1 MTVFPEHVKCS
12 GPILKE
18 IVLWRYLQSWLTV
31 AMKCLVM
38 YSYSRHASPPGK
50 AERYQAPWTNKSLGM
65 GIKDVGILNDGRN

>member
-1 MTVFPEHVKCS
+1 MGLPSRDPTVSVEMRRKGLSWLATIPGEITVFPTHVKCS

-38 YSYSRHASPPGK
+38 YS
-50 AERYQAPWTNKSLGM
+50 
-65 GIKDVGILNDGRN
+65 

>member
-1 MTVFPEHVKCS
+1 MGLPSRDLSVCIDEKKGTPVVSTVPGEITVFPMHVKCS

-38 YSYSRHASPPGK
+38 YS
-50 AERYQAPWTNKSLGM
+50 
-65 GIKDVGILNDGRN
+65 